1 MKFNKKL
8 IFFMITFL
16 TPSLLILIMGVSK
29 ANTVRDILSGACM
42 LLPTIGVIVG
52 NLINK
57 DKYVTKKIYL
67 IYLIYLVTFG
77 ILLILLTFSNKENS
91 ETMSAIFNSVIVLAS
106 ALFFL
111 ANTTEF
117 NSEAKWDKCVVYI
130 LIYVVLWVLSKILI
144 QPNMENAI
152 LVLKRLPLVIIS
164 PIYILPIF
172 LLCVG
177 EEYGWRFFLQPLLQK
192 RFGKKMGVLILGI
205 IWGIWHFPQDSI
217 DGNMY
222 LTYYLLLKII
232 FCVCFSIYM
241 GWVFMKTNNVYIV
254 AFIHG
259 LNNFL
264 SQSLAMTGKG
274 TSFSINVTVILTMVV
289 YIVLF
294 TPFLFTRE
302 YSEVTINNKI

>member
-29 ANTVRDILSGACM
+29 ANTVKEILTATCM

-57 DKYVTKKIYL
+57 DKYLNKKIYFIYL
-67 IYLIYLVTFG
+67 IYLITFG
-77 ILLILLTFSNKENS
+77 IFLILLTFSNKENI
-91 ETMSAIFNSVIVLAS
+91 ETMSTVLNGVIIISS
-106 ALFFL
+106 ALFFV

-130 LIYVVLWVLSKILI
+130 LIYAALWIISKILT
-144 QPNMENAI
+144 QPNMKTVIA
-152 LVLKRLPLVIIS
+152 VLERLPLIIIS

-177 EEYGWRFFLQPLLQK
+177 EEYGWRFFLQPILQK
-192 RFGKKMGVLILGI
+192 RFGKKMGVIILGV
-205 IWGIWHFPQDSI
+205 IWGIWHFPQDII

-222 LTYYLLLKII
+222 SAYYLLPKVI
-232 FCVCFSIYM
+232 FCICISIYM

-259 LNNFL
+259 LNDFL
-264 SQSLAMTGKG
+264 SLSLSMTERG
-274 TSFSINVTVILTMVV
+274 TIFSINVTVILTMVV

-294 TPFLFTRE
+294 TPFLLKKE
-302 YSEVTINNKI
+302 YSEVTISDKI